1 MLRRVLAAALLVIAA
16 TATARDLPAELRR
29 HAAVTGG
36 ARWNGVE
43 AIRSSGS
50 LSLGGLDGDFDQ
62 IDDKRSGRF
71 RNDYRLGPM
80 SGADGHDGERPWRK
94 DPGGEVVLP
103 DAGEAL
109 QRARTAVWMTRNGL
123 HSPDGVRYAPA
134 ETREHDGGTYT
145 VIEAQPDGGLPI
157 ALWLDPRTGLLARTT
172 MRDGQ
177 DTVVTTFSDHRDVD
191 GLKIPFRVQVDRAD
205 PRNRVVSQVKEAKLV
220 TMPADASFAAPA
232 ATADQ
237 ARIVGGARETTL
249 PFDLINNHIYVDARV
264 DGKPVRMLVDTGGVN
279 LLTPAAAKRLGL
291 DARGRMAARGVG
303 EKQVD
308 LGFAKA
314 QRIEVGSVRLDA
326 PIFYVIDLNEL
337 EPVEGLRFDGLVG
350 FELFHRFVVRI
361 DYAARRLTLTDP
373 SFFRA
378 PEDATAIPFELEER
392 IPLVK
397 GAIDGR
403 PATFSIDTGARSSLS
418 LHAPFVRE
426 HDLAAHYAPRFE
438 TIGGWGVGGP
448 SRGWPVR
455 VGEVRL
461 GDAVVKDLVADLAK
475 TESGAFADPKNSAN
489 VGSGLLRRFVV
500 TFDYDRRR
508 MYLQPGADHAKR
520 DTYDRLGAWLML
532 DGEAMRIAA
541 LVPDGPAQQAGLRVD
556 DRILAVDGA
565 PVSTRSLSDWRIA
578 FKESPAGTKLRL
590 STKRRGDVREVDA
603 TLRELLPEPDSS
615 AASDRG
621 SPATPLP
628 RKK

>member
-1 MLRRVLAAALLVIAA
+1 MCLRLFAAALVAAAA
-16 TATARDLPAELRR
+16 TAAAQDLPAELRR
-29 HAAVTGG
+29 LAAVTGG
-36 ARWNGVE
+36 ARWNEVE

-50 LSLGGLDGDFDQ
+50 LSLGGLEGDFDQ
-62 IDDKRSGRF
+62 IDDKRGGRF

-94 DPGGEVVLP
+94 DPGGEVVLS
-103 DAGEAL
+103 DADEAL
-109 QRARTAVWMTRNGL
+109 RRARTAAWMTHNGP

-134 ETREHDGGTYT
+134 ETRKHDGRTYT
-145 VIEAQPDGGLPI
+145 FIEAQPDGGLPI
-157 ALWLDPRTGLLARTT
+157 ALWLDPQTGLLARTT

-177 DTVVTTFSDHRDVD
+177 DTVTTTYSDYREVD
-191 GLKIPFRVQVDRAD
+191 GVKLPFRVQIDRDD
-205 PRNRVVSQVKEAKLV
+205 PRNRVVSQVKHAKLV
-220 TMPADASFAAPA
+220 PMPADAAFAAPP
-232 ATADQ
+232 ATPDQ
-237 ARIVGGARETTL
+237 ARIAGGARETTL

-264 DGKPVRMLVDTGGVN
+264 DGNPVRMLVDTGGVN

-291 DARGRMAARGVG
+291 DAHGRMAARGVG

-314 QRIEVGSVRLDA
+314 QRIEVGAIRLDA
-326 PIFYVIDLNEL
+326 PIFYVIDLSEL

-361 DYAARRLTLTDP
+361 DYAARRLTLIDP

-378 PEDATAIPFELEER
+378 PEGATAVPFELEER

-397 GAIDGR
+397 GTIDGR
-403 PATFSIDTGARSSLS
+403 PATLSIDTGARSSLS

-426 HDLAAHYAPRFE
+426 HDLITHYGARFE
-438 TIGGWGVGGP
+438 AIGGWGVGGP

-461 GDAVVKDLVADLAK
+461 GDAVVKDLVADLSES
-475 TESGAFADPKNSAN
+475 ESGAFADPKNSAN

-500 TFDYDRRR
+500 TFDYDRRK
-508 MYLQPGADHAKR
+508 MYLQSGPDYAKP
-520 DTYDRLGAWLML
+520 DGYDRLGAWLML
-532 DGEAMRIAA
+532 DGEALRVVEV
-541 LVPDGPAQQAGLRVD
+541 VPDGPAQQAGLRPE

-565 PVSTRSLSDWRIA
+565 PVSSRTLNDWRVA
-578 FKESPAGTKLRL
+578 FKESPAGTKLRF
-590 STKRRGDVREVDA
+590 TAKRGGEIREVDA
-603 TLRELLPEPDSS
+603 TLRELMPEP
-615 AASDRG
+615 G
-621 SPATPLP
+621 SPATADQGSPVAP
-628 RKK
+628 SARKK